1 MSRRDSQLYLN
12 WFLSRDGQLGWQNHT
27 GRNSFRTDLPKDMLE
42 FRDIQVPKEG
52 GKYMLTSLAKYEDIE
67 PVRKLV
73 GELFAEGKK
82 R

>member
-1 MSRRDSQLYLN
+1 
-12 WFLSRDGQLGWQNHT
+12 
-27 GRNSFRTDLPKDMLE
+27 MLE
-42 FRDIQVPKEG
+42 FQELQIPKES

-73 GELFAEGKK
+73 RELFADGRK